1 MEVEQ
6 VLLLM
11 VPISFVAMALIE
23 AKWPARAFPPVAHWR
38 KIGVLTFVYAS
49 LMNALLPE
57 LLPVE
62 WVAQHRLFDLS
73 GLGVLTGVVVGH
85 LLITLATFIW
95 HRLTHAWTPLWRGFH
110 QLHHS
115 SRHLNI
121 FAANMSHPLDLFV
134 YIMLPTFLALF
145 VLGLDPLAALIVG
158 NIGAFN
164 AYFQH
169 WNVNTPTWMAWF
181 AQRPEAHC
189 VHHERDLHAYNYSD
203 LPLWDILFGSY
214 RNPRKW
220 SGQTGFDPPA
230 DTRFASMVSFA
241 DVNAQ
246 TLGSDSRGQR
256 LS

>member
-1 MEVEQ
+1 
-6 VLLLM
+6 
-11 VPISFVAMALIE
+11 
-23 AKWPARAFPPVAHWR
+23 
-38 KIGVLTFVYAS
+38 
-49 LMNALLPE
+49 
-57 LLPVE
+57 
-62 WVAQHRLFDLS
+62 
-73 GLGVLTGVVVGH
+73 
-85 LLITLATFIW
+85 
-95 HRLTHAWTPLWRGFH
+95 
-110 QLHHS
+110 
-115 SRHLNI
+115 
-121 FAANMSHPLDLFV
+121 MSHPLDLFV

-189 VHHERDLHAYNYSD
+189 VHHERDLHAYNYSA

-214 RNPRKW
+214 RNPPKW
-220 SGQTGFDPPA
+220 LGQTGYDPPA

-246 TLGSDSRGQR
+246 TLGAGSGSANFAAINTPRTA
-256 LS
+256 LSCYRPVAVIPDCALISYIDRSNRMKNNLTRIPCVSKAQFEYLGSTATKANAASEQ